1 MATIEQIIQQ
11 EPNPFDAETFWS
23 GNFWQEDQNPEFMV
37 ESIHQEAITAI
48 EQTIDLIAQDHRT
61 RTLMLEGETGSGK
74 SYLLGRLKNS
84 LNQKAFFVYIE
95 PFTASDYIWRH
106 ILRYTVDSLLKVPA
120 GEQEPQ
126 LLLWLKGLWGFK
138 QRGLLDWLRGERQ
151 MVIKNLRAIYS
162 AGIYNAN
169 EFFGVLYDLT
179 NPKLKDLACEW
190 LRGDDLDEEQL
201 KLLHVQNSIDTE
213 DAAQKIMANFGRISA
228 ESKPIVLCFDQIDNI
243 ARLSDGHI
251 DLQSLFSVNSV
262 IHNQKLKNFLVIIS
276 IITDTWRQNA
286 HRIQPTDKDRIDSR
300 IILRK
305 INLYE
310 AETLWR
316 SRLNRLYRQANP
328 RPASSIYP
336 LSREILESEFPGGK
350 TRPRNTLILGR
361 QLFQKYKE
369 SLIGKS
375 RENSGINN
383 NNIVNNQDISRSNC
397 EFDAEPLEILQ
408 AELIVEDA
416 HLSTETS
423 ASAMANEA
431 DELGMK
437 NGHHNGS
444 NSLVMAA
451 FKLVWL
457 RKFKQTVD
465 RISRIRQYSSPELIT
480 MLGEAI
486 AAIHPVEI
494 QPRFLASSRT
504 YASYSISCQLP
515 GQGRVGMVW
524 SEDLNLVKFCNLM
537 KVCQEA
543 IAEKACEKFY
553 LIRAESVGNPNNQGY
568 QIHQKIFSQPQ
579 HIHIIPDLNSVHYLV
594 TYHGLVND
602 AIAGEL
608 VVGDTTPNLVGLA
621 KLVRE
626 ANILSDCQLLQDLG
640 IISTQAVVADN
651 LLHIEEFIL
660 NRLMTQHCIA
670 RQRLIEESRSQ
681 FSPASESQ
689 VQAIIDRLCQENENI
704 NILDPQAKIEEQSI
718 YFAK

>member
-1 MATIEQIIQQ
+1 MTTIDQIIQQ

-23 GNFWQEDQNPEFMV
+23 GNFWQEDQNPEFVV
-37 ESIHQEAITAI
+37 ESIHHDAIMAI
-48 EQTIDLIAQDHRT
+48 GQTLDLISQDHRT

-74 SYLLGRLKNS
+74 TYLLGRLKRL
-84 LNQKAFFVYIE
+84 LNRKAFFVYIE

-120 GEQEPQ
+120 GEQDSQ
-126 LLLWLKGLWGFK
+126 LILWLKGLWGFK

-190 LRGDDLDEEQL
+190 LRGDDLDEDQL
-201 KLLHVQNSIDTE
+201 KSLHVQHSIDTE
-213 DAAQKIMANFGRISA
+213 DAAQKILANFGRIAA

-243 ARLSDGHI
+243 ARLSDGTI

-286 HRIQPTDKDRIDSR
+286 HRIQPTDKDRIDAA
-300 IILRK
+300 IALKK

-310 AETLWR
+310 AETLWK

-328 RPASSIYP
+328 RPVSSIYP
-336 LSREILESEFPGGK
+336 LSRDVLEIKFPGGK
-350 TRPRNTLILGR
+350 TRPRNTLMLGR
-361 QLFQKYKE
+361 KLFQDYKV
-369 SLIGKS
+369 SLIENGHDSS
-375 RENSGINN
+375 RKN
-383 NNIVNNQDISRSNC
+383 
-397 EFDAEPLEILQ
+397 FDSDSEPLEPLEILQ
-408 AELIVEDA
+408 AELIVDD
-416 HLSTETS
+416 SRSWTEITLES
-423 ASAMANEA
+423 LADEA
-431 DELGMK
+431 DAKVEK
-437 NGHHNGS
+437 NGS
-444 NSLVMAA
+444 NLATTAA

-480 MLGEAI
+480 MLAEAI
-486 AAIHPVEI
+486 AAIQPLEI
-494 QPRFLASSRT
+494 KPRFLSSSKT
-504 YASYSISCQLP
+504 YASYSMSYQLP
-515 GQGRVGMVW
+515 GKSTHVGVVW

-543 IAEKACEKFY
+543 IAENICQKFY
-553 LIRAESVGNPNNQGY
+553 LIRSESVGNPTNQGY
-568 QIHQKIFSQPQ
+568 QLHQKLFSQPQ
-579 HIHIIPDLNSVHYLV
+579 HIHIIPDLTSVHYLV

-608 VVGDTTPNLVGLA
+608 VIGDTTPNLAELES
-621 KLVRE
+621 LIRE
-626 ANILSDCQLLQDLG
+626 SNILADCQLLQDLDM
-640 IISTQAVVADN
+640 ISVIPVAADPDN
-651 LLHIEEFIL
+651 LIDVQEFIL
-660 NRLMTQHCIA
+660 NRLMTQQCIA

-689 VQAIIDRLCQENENI
+689 VQSLIDRLCQDNEKI
-704 NILDPQAKIEEQSI
+704 SILDPNAKIEEQLI
-718 YFAK
+718 YFAQ

>member
-1 MATIEQIIQQ
+1 MTTIDQIIQQ

-23 GNFWQEDQNPEFMV
+23 GNFWQEDQNPEFVV
-37 ESIHQEAITAI
+37 ESIHQDAIMAI
-48 EQTIDLIAQDHRT
+48 GQTLDLISRDHRT

-74 SYLLGRLKNS
+74 TYLLGRLKN
-84 LNQKAFFVYIE
+84 LFNRQAFFVYIE

-120 GEQEPQ
+120 GEQDSQ
-126 LLLWLKGLWGFK
+126 LILWLKGLWGFK

-179 NPKLKDLACEW
+179 NSKLKDLACEW

-201 KLLHVQNSIDTE
+201 KLLHVQHSIDTE
-213 DAAQKIMANFGRISA
+213 DAAQKILANFGRIAA

-243 ARLSDGHI
+243 ARLSDGTI

-286 HRIQPTDKDRIDSR
+286 HRIQPTDKDRIDAV
-300 IILRK
+300 ITLKK

-310 AETLWR
+310 AETLWK

-328 RPASSIYP
+328 RPVSSIYP
-336 LSREILESEFPGGK
+336 LSRDILEIKFPGGK
-350 TRPRNTLILGR
+350 TRPRNTLMLGR
-361 QLFQKYKE
+361 KLFQDYKV
-369 SLIGKS
+369 SLMENGHGSS
-375 RENSGINN
+375 RQNFDSNS
-383 NNIVNNQDISRSNC
+383 
-397 EFDAEPLEILQ
+397 EPLAHLEILQ
-408 AELIVEDA
+408 AELIVDDSRSWNVATLESLA
-416 HLSTETS
+416 
-423 ASAMANEA
+423 EA
-431 DELGMK
+431 DAQEEK
-437 NGHHNGS
+437 KDS
-444 NSLVMAA
+444 NLATTAA

-457 RKFKQTVD
+457 RKFKQTVA

-480 MLGEAI
+480 MLAEAI
-486 AAIHPVEI
+486 AAIQPVEI
-494 QPRFLASSRT
+494 KPRFLSSSRT
-504 YASYSISCQLP
+504 YASYSMSYQLP
-515 GQGRVGMVW
+515 GKSTQVGVVW

-543 IAEKACEKFY
+543 IAENVCEKFY
-553 LIRAESVGNPNNQGY
+553 LIRSESVGNPTNQGY
-568 QIHQKIFSQPQ
+568 QLHQKLFSQPQ
-579 HIHIIPDLNSVHYLV
+579 HIHIIPDLNSVHHLV

-608 VVGDTTPNLVGLA
+608 VVGNTTPNLAELES
-621 KLVRE
+621 LIRE
-626 ANILSDCQLLQDLG
+626 SNILSNCRLLQDLDLIYVKG
-640 IISTQAVVADN
+640 TAAPDN
-651 LLHIEEFIL
+651 LLNVREFIL
-660 NRLMTQHCIA
+660 NRLITQHCIA
-670 RQRLIEESRSQ
+670 RQRLIEESCSQ

-689 VQAIIDRLCQENENI
+689 VQAIIDRLCQENEKI
-704 NILDPQAKIEEQSI
+704 NILDPQAKIEEQLI
-718 YFAK
+718 YLVH

>member
-23 GNFWQEDQNPEFMV
+23 GNFWQEEQNPEFMV

-120 GEQEPQ
+120 GERDPQ
-126 LLLWLKGLWGFK
+126 LILWLKGLWGFK

-286 HRIQPTDKDRIDSR
+286 HRIQPTDQDRIDSR

-310 AETLWR
+310 AETLWK

-336 LSREILESEFPGGK
+336 LSREMLEAEFPGGK

-361 QLFQKYKE
+361 KLFQKYKE
-369 SLIGKS
+369 SLIEKS
-375 RENSGINN
+375 RCKNNNYIINN
-383 NNIVNNQDISRSNC
+383 DNFSKLNC
-397 EFDAEPLEILQ
+397 ESDAEPLEILQ

-416 HLSTETS
+416 HSTETS
-423 ASAMANEA
+423 SYAIANEA
-431 DELGMK
+431 DQPGIK
-437 NGHHNGS
+437 NGRNNGS
-444 NSLVMAA
+444 HSLVMAA

-457 RKFKQTVD
+457 RKFKQTVE

-494 QPRFLASSRT
+494 QPRFLSSSRT
-504 YASYSISCQLP
+504 YASYSISYQLS
-515 GQGRVGMVW
+515 GKSKVGVVW
-524 SEDLNLVKFCNLM
+524 SEDLNMVKFCNLM

-608 VVGDTTPNLVGLA
+608 VIGDTTPNLTELTC
-621 KLVRE
+621 LVRE
-626 ANILSDCQLLQDLG
+626 ANILSDCQLLQNLG
-640 IISTQAVVADN
+640 ITSVNAVATDN
-651 LLHIEEFIL
+651 LLHIQEFIL
-660 NRLMTQHCIA
+660 NRLMTQNCIA

-689 VQAIIDRLCQENENI
+689 IQAIIDRLCQENENI
-704 NILDPQAKIEEQSI
+704 NILDPQAKIEEQLI
-718 YFAK
+718 YLAK

>member
-1 MATIEQIIQQ
+1 MTTIDQIIQQ

-23 GNFWQEDQNPEFMV
+23 GNFWQEDQNPEFVV
-37 ESIHQEAITAI
+37 ESIHQDAIMAI
-48 EQTIDLIAQDHRT
+48 GQTLDLISQDHRT

-74 SYLLGRLKNS
+74 TYLLGRLKN
-84 LNQKAFFVYIE
+84 LFNRQAFFVYIE

-120 GEQEPQ
+120 GEQDSQ
-126 LLLWLKGLWGFK
+126 LILWLKGLWGFK

-179 NPKLKDLACEW
+179 NSKLKELACEW

-201 KLLHVQNSIDTE
+201 KLLHVQHSIDTE
-213 DAAQKIMANFGRISA
+213 DAAQKILANFGRIAA

-243 ARLSDGHI
+243 ARLSDGTI

-286 HRIQPTDKDRIDSR
+286 HRIQPTDKDRIDAV
-300 IILRK
+300 ITLKK

-310 AETLWR
+310 AETLWK

-328 RPASSIYP
+328 RPVSSIYP
-336 LSREILESEFPGGK
+336 LSRDILEIRFPGGK
-350 TRPRNTLILGR
+350 TRPRNTLMLGR
-361 QLFQKYKE
+361 KLFQDYKVRLME
-369 SLIGKS
+369 NGHGSS
-375 RENSGINN
+375 RQNFDSNS
-383 NNIVNNQDISRSNC
+383 
-397 EFDAEPLEILQ
+397 EPLAPLEILQ
-408 AELIVEDA
+408 AELIVDDSRSWNVATLESLA
-416 HLSTETS
+416 
-423 ASAMANEA
+423 EA
-431 DELGMK
+431 DAQEEK
-437 NGHHNGS
+437 KDS
-444 NSLVMAA
+444 NLATTAA

-457 RKFKQTVD
+457 RKFKQTVA

-480 MLGEAI
+480 MLAEAI
-486 AAIHPVEI
+486 AAIQPVEI
-494 QPRFLASSRT
+494 KPRFLSSSRT
-504 YASYSISCQLP
+504 YASYSMSYQLP
-515 GQGRVGMVW
+515 GKSTQVGVVW

-543 IAEKACEKFY
+543 IAENVCEKFY
-553 LIRAESVGNPNNQGY
+553 LIRSESVGNPINQGY
-568 QIHQKIFSQPQ
+568 QLHQKLFSQPQ
-579 HIHIIPDLNSVHYLV
+579 HIHIIPDLNSVHHLV

-608 VVGDTTPNLVGLA
+608 VVGNTTPNLAELESLIR
-621 KLVRE
+621 KS
-626 ANILSDCQLLQDLG
+626 NILSNCRLLQDLDLIYVKG
-640 IISTQAVVADN
+640 TAVPDN
-651 LLHIEEFIL
+651 LLNVREFIL
-660 NRLMTQHCIA
+660 NRLITQHCIA
-670 RQRLIEESRSQ
+670 RQRLIEESCSQ

-689 VQAIIDRLCQENENI
+689 VQAIIDRLCQENEKI
-704 NILDPQAKIEEQSI
+704 NILDPQAKIEEQLI
-718 YFAK
+718 YLVH